1 MNDWRFAIAD
11 CRFERDLLSAIANRQ
26 SAIGNMLDWKQEIE
40 QRLASLK
47 LEPTREAEIVEELAQ
62 HLDDHYTALLS
73 GGSTEEEARS
83 AALEALTDSEF
94 LARELGRVE
103 RPVPQEPVV
112 LGARRNNMIS
122 DVWHD
127 LRYGLRIMLRSPI
140 FTTAAVLTLTLG
152 IAANTVIFSLVNA
165 VLFRPLPGVYEPAQ
179 LTYLSGSH
187 SYPDYEYF
195 RDRNEVFTGL
205 LAQGGTTSLNL
216 NTGDPELVVGE
227 LVTAN
232 FFSVLGANAA
242 MGRTF
247 LPEEDRHPGAHP
259 VAVISDGFWQRRF
272 GSSTEAVG
280 KNIQLNGLRFTII
293 GVMPR
298 GFIGDEVGRQR
309 DLWVPMMMQALLAPS
324 SGSHGAGVLDS
335 RNNIW
340 LNVVGR
346 LKPGTGLAEAQA
358 AMATLESQIAEL
370 YPDQP
375 GYRRPMELYR
385 VAGGADP
392 RERSDFLPVAG
403 LLFSVVG
410 MVLLTAC
417 ANVAGLLLARA
428 AARQKE
434 IAIRLALGATR
445 ARLVRQLLME
455 SVPLALLAGGAGL
468 LLALWLNGF
477 LSAIDLPG
485 GETIQLDL
493 HLDQRVL
500 AFTLVLSFATT
511 VLCGLAPALHSSRT
525 DVMPALKDEAPVR
538 GHRRSRLLKFFVVA
552 QVSLSVLLLLGG
564 GLFLR
569 SVKTAQGLD
578 PGFEVNR
585 VLLLPMN
592 LTLGGYKEE
601 AGREFYSQLAERMTS
616 LPGVSSASLVG
627 RVPLGL
633 DRGRAVVSQETA
645 DPNSEDWEFMT
656 GLNVVGSRY
665 CETMGITLVRGRDF
679 SDTDRR
685 DAPAVAIINQ
695 TLAERLW
702 PGEDPVGKRLLL
714 GGRKGD
720 RVEVIGLTRDGKYDS
735 LGERPQPF
743 LYRPVTQDY
752 QPKMTL
758 VASTEGDPR
767 ALLAAAEDQVRA
779 LDRNLAV
786 FPAETLEEFVRAS
799 LAPARLGATLLGIF
813 GLLGLGLAAV
823 GVFSVVAYSVSR
835 RTREIGIRMA
845 LGAQPSDIT
854 SLVLKEGMIPVGI
867 GLGVG
872 LGTGLGLAQLVAS
885 LLYGVSA
892 TDPMTFAGIAL
903 LLASVAFLA
912 CYVPARRAT
921 RVDPL
926 TTLRNE

>member
-1 MNDWRFAIAD
+1 
-11 CRFERDLLSAIANRQ
+11 
-26 SAIGNMLDWKQEIE
+26 MLDWKQEIE

-47 LEPTREAEIVEELAQ
+47 LEPSREAEIVEELAQ
-62 HLDDHYTALLS
+62 HLEDHYTTMLS
-73 GGSTEEEARS
+73 GGVPEEEARS
-83 AALEALTDSEF
+83 AALEALADSEF

-112 LGARRNNMIS
+112 LGAGRNNMIS

-140 FTTAAVLTLTLG
+140 FTTVAVLTLTLG
-152 IAANTVIFSLVNA
+152 IGANTVIFSLVNA
-165 VLFRPLPGVYEPAQ
+165 VLFRPLPGVHEPDQ
-179 LTYLSGSH
+179 LTYLSGSY
-187 SYPDYEYF
+187 SYPDYEYL
-195 RDRNEVFTGL
+195 RDQNEVFTGL

-216 NTGDPELVVGE
+216 NTDGDPELVVGE

-247 LPEEDRHPGAHP
+247 LPEEDRNPGAHP
-259 VAVISDGFWQRRF
+259 VAVISYGFWQRRF
-272 GSSTEAVG
+272 GSSSDAVG

-293 GVMPR
+293 GVMPQ

-309 DLWVPMMMQALLAPS
+309 DLWVPMMMQAQLAPS

-335 RNNIW
+335 RNKIW

-346 LKPGTGLAEAQA
+346 LKPGTSLGQAQSV
-358 AMATLESQIAEL
+358 MANLESQIAEL
-370 YPDQP
+370 YPDQS

-385 VAGGADP
+385 VTGGADP
-392 RERSDFLPVAG
+392 RERSEFLPVAG

-417 ANVAGLLLARA
+417 ANVAGLMLARA

-434 IAIRLALGATR
+434 IGIRLALGATR

-455 SVPLALLAGGAGL
+455 SLPLALLAGGAGL
-468 LLALWLNGF
+468 ILALWMNGF

-493 HLDQRVL
+493 RLDQRVL
-500 AFTLVLSFATT
+500 GFTFALSFLTT

-525 DVMPALKDEAPVR
+525 DVMPTLKDDAPVR
-538 GHRRSRLLKFFVVA
+538 GHRRSRLRKFFVVA

-569 SVKTAQGLD
+569 SLKTAQGLD
-578 PGFEVNR
+578 PGFAINR
-585 VLLLPMN
+585 VLLLPVN

-601 AGREFYSQLAERMTS
+601 AGREFYSQLAERMAS

-633 DRGRAVVSQETA
+633 DRGRAVVCKEAA
-645 DPNSEDWEFMT
+645 DPNLEQSEFMT

-665 CETMGITLVRGRDF
+665 CETMGITMVRGRDF
-679 SDTDRR
+679 SDTDRK
-685 DAPAVAIINQ
+685 DGAAVAIINQ

-702 PGEDPVGKRLLL
+702 PAQDPVGKRLLL
-714 GGRKGD
+714 GGRKGE
-720 RVEVIGLTRDGKYDS
+720 RVEVIGLTRDGKYES

-743 LYRPVTQDY
+743 LYRPVTQEY
-752 QPKMTL
+752 QPAMTL
-758 VASTEGDPR
+758 VARTEGDPR
-767 ALLAAAEDQVRA
+767 ALLAAAEDQVRL

-786 FPAETLEEFVRAS
+786 FPAVTLQEFVRAS
-799 LAPARLGATLLGIF
+799 LAPARLGAMLFGIF
-813 GLLGLGLAAV
+813 GLLGLGLAGV
-823 GVFSVVAYSVSR
+823 GIFSVVAYSVSQ

-845 LGAQPSDIT
+845 LGAQRSDIT
-854 SLVLKEGMIPVGI
+854 SLVLKEGMMPVVIGM
-867 GLGVG
+867 GLG
-872 LGTGLGLAQLVAS
+872 LATGFGLAQLVAS

-892 TDPMTFAGIAL
+892 SDPMTFVGIAL
-903 LLASVAFLA
+903 LLGSVAFLA

-921 RVDPL
+921 KIDPL
-926 TTLRNE
+926 ATLRSE